1 MPALI
6 TNQLYR
12 PSVVLPMVALMQ
24 VMVAQDFNLG
34 QVGWVVATRGAQA
47 ALQTQSGAIHTHR
60 PAPAPRRGE
69 NRSQAGARTSQRATE
84 TTRRGDKGNARR
96 WG

>member
-6 TNQLYR
+6 RNQLYR

-34 QVGWVVATRGAQA
+34 QVGWVMASRGAQA
-47 ALQTQSGAIHTHR
+47 ALQ
-60 PAPAPRRGE
+60 
-69 NRSQAGARTSQRATE
+69 RSRELICAAHCH
-84 TTRRGDKGNARR
+84 D
-96 WG
+96 